1 MLANLNVCDNYKAQQ
16 WLSFIQNESM
26 VIFHKEVYHH
36 TLEYF
41 STNQNAMLASLIIVQ
56 LCYSLNVPLH
66 LSIICQNLS
75 LVIIAQSKSR
85 QKGKVL
91 LHAEV

>member
-1 MLANLNVCDNYKAQQ
+1 MCDNYKAQQWLSLILNEFRVIFHKGVYHRTLEYFSNNQNAMLANLNVCDNYKAQQ

-41 STNQNAMLASLIIVQ
+41 SSNQMQ
-56 LCYSLNVPLH
+56 CW
-66 LSIICQNLS
+66 QT
-75 LVIIAQSKSR
+75 
-85 QKGKVL
+85 
-91 LHAEV
+91 